1 MSTFVINMAKG
12 RGARACNDDSPLS
25 HSALKD
31 ELLKLKCDLKDEL
44 ALIISNAVSGH
55 VKQLEEK
62 IAHQQKEIDNLKRY
76 VWNSEKDKLQAIRKE
91 LASNLVISGPSE
103 SDFENSEEL
112 GGKVGKVLNFL
123 DADLNKST
131 FRRVGR
137 RVENK
142 TRIVKVITG
151 SVHERNRVL
160 SKSRLL
166 RNNPQFDKVY
176 VDSDKCF
183 LDRKELA
190 RLRGRA
196 RVLRNERP
204 NSSVR
209 LFRDKLFV
217 DDDEVDHAEPLRHV
231 LPAE

>member
-62 IAHQQKEIDNLKRY
+62 IAHQQEIDNLKRY

-91 LASNLVISGPSE
+91 LAPNLVISGLSE
-103 SDFENSEEL
+103 SDFETSEEL
-112 GGKVGKVLNFL
+112 GEKVGKVLNFL

-131 FRRVGR
+131 FRWVGR

-217 DDDEVDHAEPLRHV
+217 EDDEVDHAEPLRHV

>member
-55 VKQLEEK
+55 MKQLEEK
-62 IAHQQKEIDNLKRY
+62 IAHQQEIDNLKRY

-91 LASNLVISGPSE
+91 LAPNLVISGLSE
-103 SDFENSEEL
+103 SDFETSEEL
-112 GGKVGKVLNFL
+112 GEKVGKVLNFL

-131 FRRVGR
+131 FRWVGR

-217 DDDEVDHAEPLRHV
+217 EDDEVDHAEPLRHV